1 MLGNMRF
8 RTELLIIGICCLPI
22 MFTAALLTL
31 PRNISRP
38 NLNRKL

>member
-8 RTELLIIGICCLPI
+8 RTELFIIGICCLPI
-22 MFTAALLTL
+22 VLSAALLTL
-31 PRNISRP
+31 SRNISRL